1 MNMGFFFADVRD
13 SDDAVTAYPF
23 KPERFDTD
31 SFNRWDASQRLGMQ
45 ALLDIVATLQT
56 AEDGDGKAP
65 QLDQRLVEAARK
77 TLTATGIDQAVQA
90 YTLAFPSEV
99 LLSEELGVIDPS
111 VVHAARNFARQ
122 ELAVQLEPE
131 LLATYKATSVGS
143 EAGTPYTFSQDE
155 VGRRRLRNACLG
167 LLAAL
172 PASNDVRI
180 IRASLCVCV

>member
-1 MNMGFFFADVRD
+1 MGVFADVRD

-23 KPERFDTD
+23 QPERFDTD

-65 QLDQRLVEAARK
+65 QLDRRLVEAARK